1 MVDLTVGRAFTLA
14 LRKSANRP
22 AILSSS
28 GVITHGEL
36 NELSDKL
43 AAGLLAL
50 GLKHGDRVAVAMPNR
65 AEYIIVAI
73 ACAKAGL
80 VLVTLNYRF
89 TAQES
94 RNQIRDSGAAAV
106 IYAESIPAVRSISAD
121 MPGLKSICL
130 GVPQQGEITW
140 ESLMAS
146 GVGPLPDA
154 PVAETDLLY
163 LGYTSGTTG
172 RPKGA
177 MVTHR
182 NRVLAYHYWALEF
195 GLTAD
200 DVMLHCAPFHHSAP
214 FTFVLSQIYI
224 GGQVIVLDHF
234 DANACLDAIE
244 RAGVTWAF
252 WVPFMSERILD
263 ALREPDHG
271 RNLSTFRMI
280 ISGAAPLPTRTK
292 LGLLDC
298 FKGCAL
304 HEFYGATEAGVI
316 TNLRPN
322 HQSRKVRCVGQ
333 PVLDM
338 EIAIRNEAGQDLPP
352 GEIGDIWLRGPTLF
366 SGYFKDPE
374 KTATMFDR
382 DWCTLGDIGW
392 ADEENFLYIIDRRK
406 DVIKSGGVNVYP
418 IEIEEVLLEEADIAE
433 VAVVGVPDEVWG
445 EAVHAVIV
453 CRTGAA
459 QDGSRLVGLCRDK
472 LAGYKVPKSLE
483 FRAELPRNAN
493 GKILKRVLREE
504 YVAREQALQP
514 QSS

>member
-22 AILSSS
+22 AILSSR
-28 GVITHGEL
+28 GVITHREL
-36 NELSDKL
+36 NELSDTL
-43 AAGLLAL
+43 AGGLLAL

-65 AEYIIVAI
+65 AEYVIVAI

-89 TAQES
+89 TAQEY

-106 IYAESIPAVRSISAD
+106 IYVDSIPAVRTISAD
-121 MPGLKSICL
+121 VPGLKSICL
-130 GVPQQGEITW
+130 GVSQHDEITW

-146 GVGPLPDA
+146 GIGPLSDA

-182 NRVLAYHYWALEF
+182 NRVLAYHYWAIEF

-214 FTFVLSQIYI
+214 FTFVLSQLYI
-224 GGQVIVLDHF
+224 GGQVVILDHF

-263 ALREPDHG
+263 TLRQSD
-271 RNLSTFRMI
+271 RRQNLSTFRMI

-292 LGLLDC
+292 LALLDC
-298 FKGCAL
+298 FKGSAL

-316 TNLRPN
+316 TNLRPD
-322 HQSRKVRCVGQ
+322 HQSSKIRCVGQ
-333 PVLDM
+333 PVFDM
-338 EIAIRNEAGQDLPP
+338 EIAIRSEAGHDLPP
-352 GEIGDIWLRGPTLF
+352 GEVGDIWLRGPTLF

-374 KTATMFDR
+374 KTAAMFNR

-392 ADEENFLYIIDRRK
+392 VDEENFLYIIDRRK
-406 DVIKSGGVNVYP
+406 DVIKSGGVNIYP
-418 IEIEEVLLEEADIAE
+418 IEIEEVLLEDPDIAE

-453 CRTGAA
+453 CRTGTAENV
-459 QDGSRLVGLCRDK
+459 SRLASLCRDK
-472 LAGYKVPKSLE
+472 LAGYKVPKSFE
-483 FRAELPRNAN
+483 FRAALPRNAN

-504 YVAREQALQP
+504 YVARDHAMLP
-514 QSS
+514 LSS

>member
-14 LRKSANRP
+14 LQKSANRP

-36 NELSDKL
+36 NERSDAL

-50 GLKHGDRVAVAMPNR
+50 GLKHGDRIAVAMPNR
-65 AEYIIVAI
+65 PEYVIIAI

-89 TAQES
+89 TAQEY

-106 IYAESIPAVRSISAD
+106 IYADSIAALSTISRD
-121 MPGLKSICL
+121 MAGLKSICL
-130 GVPQQGEITW
+130 GVPKHGETTW
-140 ESLMAS
+140 DSLFAS
-146 GVGPLPDA
+146 GTGSVPEA

-214 FTFVLSQIYI
+214 FTFVLCQLYI
-224 GGQVIVLDHF
+224 GGQVVILDHF
-234 DANACLDAIE
+234 DPNSCLEAIE

-263 ALREPDHG
+263 ALRQSDQR

-292 LGLLDC
+292 LALLDG
-298 FKGCAL
+298 FKGCEL

-322 HQSRKVRCVGQ
+322 HQSWKIRCVGQ
-333 PVLDM
+333 PVFDM
-338 EIAIRNEAGQDLPP
+338 EIAIRNEASQELPR

-374 KTATMFDR
+374 KTAAMFDR

-392 ADEENFLYIIDRRK
+392 VDEENFLYIIDRRK

-418 IEIEEVLLEEADIAE
+418 IEIEEVLLEDTDIAE

-445 EAVHAVIV
+445 EAVHAVLV
-453 CRTGAA
+453 CRPGAA
-459 QDGSRLVGLCRDK
+459 QESDRLIRLCREK
-472 LAGYKVPKSLE
+472 LAGYKVPKSIE

-504 YVAREQALQP
+504 YVAREQAVLP